1 MSIDNDQYARIMAQ
15 LKEELGDLADQ
26 LDQEVR
32 QGRVVS
38 EQKLKQE
45 GQYAARAS
53 RLAETELPPIGKT
66 DVAVIPYTGDER
78 IELIRRMLLTLAE
91 TMYTSRK
98 AMLDMAAAEGMDPII
113 RFGDPELETPSSIDL
128 KAETAQAHLA
138 LEIVRDLL
146 SNDGASMEVSR

>member
-1 MSIDNDQYARIMAQ
+1 M
-15 LKEELGDLADQ
+15 
-26 LDQEVR
+26 
-32 QGRVVS
+32 VS

-98 AMLDMAAAEGMDPII
+98 VMLDMAAAEGMDPII

-128 KAETAQAHLA
+128 KAETAQTHLA
-138 LEIVRDLL
+138 LEIVRNLL
-146 SNDGASMEVSR
+146 SDDAASMEASR